1 MPEGLPKEENYSK
14 PAVEFNKHTRKVGHV
29 LFNPVAE
36 NVLLSSAADL
46 LIKLYDI
53 QKGSEMQEV
62 SVHADIVN
70 SLTYN
75 YDGSMLATC
84 SKDKKLR
91 LVDLRSNKVAQVCF
105 VGVLHRWFC
114 LF

>member
-1 MPEGLPKEENYSK
+1 MPKDGNYTQ
-14 PAVEFNKHTRKVGHV
+14 PVVEFNKHTRKVGHV

-36 NVLLSSAADL
+36 NVLLSSGADL

-53 QKGSEMQEV
+53 QKGSEIQEV
-62 SVHADIVN
+62 SVHTDIVN

-75 YDGSMLATC
+75 YDGSLIATC

-91 LVDLRSNKVAQVCF
+91 LIDPRSNSVAQVKQPATF
-105 VGVLHRWFC
+105 IIF
-114 LF
+114 